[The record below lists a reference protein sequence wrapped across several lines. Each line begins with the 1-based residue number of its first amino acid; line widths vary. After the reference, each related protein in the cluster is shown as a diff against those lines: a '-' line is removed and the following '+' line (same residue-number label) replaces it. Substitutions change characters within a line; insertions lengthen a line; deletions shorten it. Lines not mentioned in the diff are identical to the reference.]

1 MKQNIEVRKQ
11 LVLKRKQDRDERAI
25 HSVKIQMEQLVEED
39 RRAEASIMEDKE
51 RIEESMM
58 YAETYRELQDQ
69 HEEEE
74 ARKNK
79 AELQKVQSKICREN
93 QKLVTAKVQ
102 KKDQDAQYTNSSIRS
117 MQSVGSLCVG
127 IYQDWEKFKLLK
139 INIR

>member
-39 RRAEASIMEDKE
+39 RRAEASIMEDEE

-93 QKLVTAKVQ
+93 QKLVTVKVQ

-117 MQSVGSLCVG
+117 MQSVGSLFVG